1 MDDQSTRQ
9 IRRAREQFLSD
20 GDIGPD
26 LARFVRPDILQSW
39 RRSRLSGASMGVDV
53 LPFQAEVHGDS
64 ALCQAAEPVLSRLAE
79 QLSGLAAGV
88 LLSDRNARILRRWA
102 PETSIL
108 PKMDR
113 IQSDSGSSGSEELVG
128 TNGIGTIV
136 EDRKPHMVVGAEHFA
151 EVLVTFTCVGAPIF
165 NPLSRRF
172 EGVVTLNT
180 DANEASPLLTSL
192 IASTAQQIESR
203 LLDLSSRRERA
214 LLDAFLI
221 ANRSGRPIAVVGHEV
236 LLAGPQVNR
245 MLRSIDQATIWHR
258 IREEVSD
265 GQHGEHIIVVQSQD
279 NPASLACTPVRLDGK
294 LIGALVEVI
303 MPGAEPPAIRVSP
316 GHGRPKTWQA
326 AEDRLPGGSPA
337 WQAVIR
343 QAAELRAG
351 DVPLLLTGEA
361 GTGKLELART
371 MFADSPAVIIDC
383 FTAPADDPSWPL
395 RITGSLPSGG
405 VLILRHIDVLS
416 PAVARALSACL
427 DDITL
432 RHPSVR
438 ICGTALPAGHSVRD
452 DSQQRLQDQLGVV
465 TIELPSLRD
474 RREDIPLLVRY
485 FNQRYGGLAPL
496 RFSQGAIQALSRAPW
511 PGNVRQL
518 ENLVRGLAATGRVA
532 EVTADLLPGRLGAYS
547 TGRSLTKMEQL
558 ELDAILQMINRAEG
572 NKVETARLLGISRST
587 LYRKMRHYH
596 LDPERSFL

>member
-1 MDDQSTRQ
+1 MNEQSTREV
-9 IRRAREQFLSD
+9 RRARDQFLSD

-53 LPFQAEVHGDS
+53 LPFEAEVNGDS

-79 QLSGLAAGV
+79 ELSGLQAGV
-88 LLSDRNARILRRWA
+88 LLSDRNARILRRWV
-102 PETSIL
+102 PDTGIL

-113 IQSDSGSSGSEELVG
+113 IQSVSGSSGSEELVG

-136 EDRKPHMVVGAEHFA
+136 EDRKPHIVVGAEHFA

-180 DANEASPLLTSL
+180 DATEASPLLTSL

-221 ANRSGRPIAVVGHEV
+221 ANRSGRAIAVVGHEV
-236 LLAGPQVNR
+236 LLAGPQVTR
-245 MLRSIDQATIWHR
+245 MLRSFEQATIWQR

-265 GQHGEHIIVVQSQD
+265 ARGGEHVIIINSH
-279 NPASLACTPVRLDGK
+279 NGPASLACTPVRLDTK
-294 LIGALVEVI
+294 LIGALVEVVTAGTE
-303 MPGAEPPAIRVSP
+303 PRAVRASSGA
-316 GHGRPKTWQA
+316 GRPKSWRA
-326 AEDRLPGGSPA
+326 AEGRLPGASPA
-337 WQAVIR
+337 WQAVLR
-343 QAAELRAG
+343 RAAELCTA

-371 MFADSPAVIIDC
+371 MFADRPAVVADC
-383 FTAPADDPSWPL
+383 FTAPADDPGWPTQVTAGL
-395 RITGSLPSGG
+395 EPGA
-405 VLILRHIDVLS
+405 VLILRHVDTLS
-416 PAVARALSACL
+416 PAVARALSARL
-427 DDITL
+427 DDIAA

-438 ICGTALPAGHSVRD
+438 VCGTALPAAHGLPA
-452 DSQQRLQDQLGVV
+452 DSRQRLHDQLGVV
-465 TIELPSLRD
+465 TIELPALRD
-474 RREDIPLLVRY
+474 RREDIPLLVRH
-485 FNQRYGGLAPL
+485 FNQRYGGLTPL
-496 RFSQGAIQALSRAPW
+496 RFSQGATQALCRAPW

-518 ENLVRGLAATGRVA
+518 ENVVRGLAAAGHVA
-532 EVTADLLPGRLGAYS
+532 EVTPDLLPGGLGAYS
-547 TGRSLTKMEQL
+547 AGRSLTRMEQL
-558 ELDAILQMINRAEG
+558 ELDAILQMINRAQG